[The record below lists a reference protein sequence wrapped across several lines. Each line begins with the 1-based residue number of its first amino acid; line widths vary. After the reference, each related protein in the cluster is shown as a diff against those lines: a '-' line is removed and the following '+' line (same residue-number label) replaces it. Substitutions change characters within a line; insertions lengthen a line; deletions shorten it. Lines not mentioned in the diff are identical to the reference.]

1 MILFQYLKSNVKF
14 KTDNQVLTSD
24 QTKWTDENTKKIFK
38 LLEETPPNGVEFSRS
53 VKHILAREEHW
64 NKWKNEGCPG
74 SSKKGPDDKDKEV
87 KSIGEG
93 GTTRKRKRKLGD
105 VVSTG
110 QLAGSVLLLSPIM
123 LQLQKEVAEKK
134 INLGNPGL
142 TSLWNYNPDNLEACR
157 AKERDFLPSL
167 ENYFEEAIEQLDP
180 KNEIEDTYKKVNNG
194 EWGWRALRLM
204 SRRSTH
210 FFIAG
215 KIDPLYGT
223 SERNN
228 FILREQPYR

>member
-110 QLAGSVLLLSPIM
+110 QLAGSVPLLSPIM

-215 KIDPLYGT
+215 KIKSLYG
-223 SERNN
+223 
-228 FILREQPYR
+228 ILTLKPFFL